1 MSRRVAKLSPSVVL
15 MVDARGRR
23 KARWYSLANLPWRAL
38 SLGANVAALSGGY
51 LVSYNFIKLEQPD
64 VENIVEALR

>member
-1 MSRRVAKLSPSVVL
+1 MLGGEGKPDGIASPTCLGEHSPLERMWPPSV
-15 MVDARGRR
+15 
-23 KARWYSLANLPWRAL
+23 
-38 SLGANVAALSGGY
+38 GY

>member
-1 MSRRVAKLSPSVVL
+1 V
-15 MVDARGRR
+15 
-23 KARWYSLANLPWRAL
+23 
-38 SLGANVAALSGGY
+38 GY

>member
-1 MSRRVAKLSPSVVL
+1 MANRVAKLSPTVIL
-15 MVDARGRR
+15 MADTRGRR
-23 KARWYSLANLPWRAL
+23 KADSIASPTCPGEHYPLERMWPPS
-38 SLGANVAALSGGY
+38 VGY